1 MHEVHAGPILRI
13 ARPGSLRGRPHRGA
27 AVWQVKCQAKNFTL
41 DFGENTVD
49 RETTSP
55 RLDTRPVYS
64 STWTKRS
71 EPGTSRGY
79 CRRSCSNRPPKK
91 GCGPEFDGNLAGRWQ
106 LGFQA

>member
-49 RETTSP
+49 RETT
-55 RLDTRPVYS
+55 LAEIGHDS
-64 STWTKRS
+64 SV
-71 EPGTSRGY
+71 
-79 CRRSCSNRPPKK
+79 
-91 GCGPEFDGNLAGRWQ
+91 FVHVD
-106 LGFQA
+106 